1 MSNRR
6 IGHSTALVLGMV
18 AMIAGAA
25 VVASIVSE
33 ASPSVAAPAPAAAVA
48 AHPATSGLA
57 PPSQAGAG
65 ATNQNMSREPMNHRY
80 SRSGYDVTPLSRDRV
95 AELAKSLTAEQ
106 YRVTQRAGTEPAFCG
121 NLTDNKTDGTYCC
134 VVCGLPLFS
143 SSHKFNSGTGWPSFF
158 SPYDPAHVAEKS
170 DMSHGMVRTEI
181 LCARCDAHLGHVFDD
196 GPRPTGLRYCLNSA
210 ALTFHEKGKPLPA
223 QSQPVAIET
232 AYFAGGCFWGIEHIF
247 QKAPGVI
254 SAESGYM
261 QGRVEKPTY
270 EQVCDGSTG
279 HAEAVKV
286 VFDPK
291 VITYRQLLEGFFAM
305 HDPTQLNRQGPDV
318 GDQYRSGVYATSP
331 AQLEQAKAYVAE
343 LTARRAFSRP
353 IVTQVEMASAFW
365 PAEGYHQDYVER
377 TGRVCHVGDPWP
389 KVFAAARSEP
399 AATGTSPSAPA
410 GTR

>member
-1 MSNRR
+1 MQTRR
-6 IGHSTALVLGMV
+6 TAFSTSLLLGAIAV
-18 AMIAGAA
+18 AAAAAA
-25 VVASIVSE
+25 VVSVISNSAHGGGVPPTSSTVRGPQNQD
-33 ASPSVAAPAPAAAVA
+33 SP
-48 AHPATSGLA
+48 G
-57 PPSQAGAG
+57 Q
-65 ATNQNMSREPMNHRY
+65 PMNHRY
-80 SRSGYDVTPLSRDRV
+80 SRSGYDITPLSRNRV
-95 AELAKSLTAEQ
+95 ADLAKSLTAEQ

-121 NLTDNKTDGTYCC
+121 NLTDNKMDGTYCC

-158 SPYDPAHVAEKS
+158 SPFDPAHVAEKS

-210 ALTFHEKGKPLPA
+210 ALTFHEKGKPLPE
-223 QSQPVAIET
+223 QSQPVAAET

-247 QKAPGVI
+247 QKAPGVM

-261 QGRVEKPTY
+261 QGRIDKPTY
-270 EQVCDGSTG
+270 EQVCDGDSG

-286 VFDPK
+286 VYDPN

-353 IVTQVEMASAFW
+353 IVTQVEMASTFW

-389 KVFAAARSEP
+389 KVFAATRAAAPASGKPAGAAP
-399 AATGTSPSAPA
+399 AAPATGGATVPDSP
-410 GTR
+410 R

>member
-1 MSNRR
+1 MPTRR
-6 IGHSTALVLGMV
+6 VAFSTPLLLGAIAAV
-18 AMIAGAA
+18 AGAA
-25 VVASIVSE
+25 AFVSVVSSHPQGGGV
-33 ASPSVAAPAPAAAVA
+33 
-48 AHPATSGLA
+48 PATSSTVRGM
-57 PPSQAGAG
+57 Q
-65 ATNQNMSREPMNHRY
+65 NQDRSGQSMNHRY
-80 SRSGYDVTPLSRDRV
+80 SRSGYDITPLSRDRV
-95 AELAKSLTAEQ
+95 ADLAKSLTPEQ

-143 SSHKFNSGTGWPSFF
+143 STHKFNSGTGWPSFF
-158 SPYDPAHVAEKS
+158 SPFDPAHVTEKA
-170 DMSHGMVRTEI
+170 DASHGMVRTEI
-181 LCARCDAHLGHVFDD
+181 LCARCSAHLGHVFDD

-210 ALTFHEKGKPLPA
+210 ALTFHEKDKPLPA
-223 QSQPVAIET
+223 QSQPVATET

-261 QGRVEKPTY
+261 QGRVDKPTY
-270 EQVCDGSTG
+270 EQVCDGATG

-286 VFDPK
+286 VYDPK
-291 VITYRQLLEGFFAM
+291 VITYPQLLEGFFAM

-318 GDQYRSGVYATSP
+318 GDQYRSGVYATSA

-343 LTARRAFSRP
+343 LTSRKAFSRP

-389 KVFAAARSEP
+389 KIFAAKAA
-399 AATGTSPSAPA
+399 AATAPA
-410 GTR
+410 VSR